1 LFLPA
6 SGSDAR
12 TRRASQA
19 IFPSDAKGLAGSP
32 QNTASAGQPV
42 EGLAGIG
49 GTTPMKTSR
58 PPAFA
63 TSLLQQLALG
73 DKNEALAGDLI
84 EEFERR
90 RSAAWYWRQ
99 VVGGILAGLA
109 GQLRAEWKEAG
120 HVVAWTFGF
129 AVAWNCAMSSY
140 VGIRGLS
147 FCEGGNEWRGD
158 IAQVCGWCQVPAGIG
173 RSDAGHGIVLYLAIL
188 RSSDLW
194 RFARGLSVGVMILGL
209 EELGSRTFLPMR
221 GLNLWRIIAF
231 LWTWFSW
238 LPLFVAVLL
247 SMWTA
252 RPSWTRSSRRRSR
265 IVA

>member
-1 LFLPA
+1 
-6 SGSDAR
+6 
-12 TRRASQA
+12 
-19 IFPSDAKGLAGSP
+19 
-32 QNTASAGQPV
+32 
-42 EGLAGIG
+42 
-49 GTTPMKTSR
+49 MKTSR

-63 TSLLQQLALG
+63 TWLLEWLALG
-73 DKNEALAGDLI
+73 NKNEALAGDLM

-90 RSAAWYWRQ
+90 RSVAWYWRQ

-109 GQLRAEWKEAG
+109 GELRAEWEEAG

-140 VGIRGLS
+140 
-147 FCEGGNEWRGD
+147 EGYVDSVFVREAMSGAAISPRF
-158 IAQVCGWCQVPAGIG
+158 VV
-173 RSDAGHGIVLYLAIL
+173 DARYPLGSAVVMLAMGIVLYLAIL
-188 RSSDLW
+188 RSLDLW

-209 EELGSRTFLPMR
+209 EELGFRTFLPMR
-221 GLNLWRIIAF
+221 GLNLWRVIAF